1 MYTKF
6 IPKNIQ
12 EKLKAKERAL
22 AYKVSGANES
32 DVVGVIKPQDIQ
44 SRTTFVRMCSNK
56 VDSIKNILIA
66 GGKVSALDGKSIT
79 MTVKIK
85 SDQLL
90 ELKA

>member
-56 VDSIKNILIA
+56 VNGVDNIVISA
-66 GGKVSALDGKSIT
+66 GKLKTIT